1 MGFLDDLTRQLGGRP
16 QDHQDFL
23 DRYQRAPQ
31 DVPEQEALERYQQ
44 VAPHLPP
51 DVYQQSAEEVFARLS
66 PQERLQVGRHM
77 AQQARQQGHSFPDL
91 NQDGIDD
98 RLQDPAHLAQVTGRM
113 HQQQPGLLGQLLGGS
128 GALGGG
134 GMASS
139 PLPKMVLGG
148 IAALAMSRM
157 MGGGGGG
164 GPLGGGAGR
173 GGGLFGG

>member
-23 DRYQRAPQ
+23 DRFQRAPH
-31 DVPEQEALERYQQ
+31 DVSEQEVLERHQQ
-44 VAPHLPP
+44 VAPHLPA

-77 AQQARQQGHSFPDL
+77 AQQARQQGHNFPDL

-113 HQQQPGLLGQLLGGS
+113 HQQQPGLLGQLLGG
-128 GALGGG
+128 GALGGA

-157 MGGGGGG
+157 MGGAGGG
-164 GPLGGGAGR
+164 GPLGGGGGR
-173 GGGLFGG
+173 GGGVFGG

>member
-23 DRYQRAPQ
+23 DRYQRAPN
-31 DVPEQEALERYQQ
+31 DLSEQEALERYQQ

-77 AQQARQQGHSFPDL
+77 AQQARQQGHNFPDL

-113 HQQQPGLLGQLLGGS
+113 HQQQPGVLGQLLGG
-128 GALGGG
+128 GGGQGGG
-134 GMASS
+134 GMMGN
-139 PLPKMVLGG
+139 PLAKMVLGG
-148 IAALAMSRM
+148 IAAAAMARM
-157 MGGGGGG
+157 TGG
-164 GPLGGGAGR
+164 GR
-173 GGGLFGG
+173 GGGPFGGSPFGGGPR